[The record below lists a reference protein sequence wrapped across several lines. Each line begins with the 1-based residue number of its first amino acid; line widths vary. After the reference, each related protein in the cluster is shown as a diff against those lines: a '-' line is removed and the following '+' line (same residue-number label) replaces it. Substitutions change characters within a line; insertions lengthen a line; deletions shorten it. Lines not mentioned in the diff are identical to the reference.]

1 MPPHRPTW
9 AQHKPTRKGGRFE
22 TEQAEGLRRVTMNHQ
37 VLDVRGIQGRAAR
50 IRDIRAMAGRAMLDG
65 PHDYQTD
72 SLEGPLLDLAVAKA
86 VGLKAVIHLVD
97 NALAPFYECCVL
109 NECGR
114 LQYQY
119 IPSRAWHQGGPLVEE
134 HRISLT
140 ERGNGQW
147 AADVWAGWVMEADTP
162 LLAAM
167 RVLVARKLGDTVRM

>member
-1 MPPHRPTW
+1 
-9 AQHKPTRKGGRFE
+9 
-22 TEQAEGLRRVTMNHQ
+22 MNHQ

-65 PHDYQTD
+65 PHDYQTE

-86 VGLKAVIHLVD
+86 VGLKAVLHLVD

-162 LLAAM
+162 LVAAM